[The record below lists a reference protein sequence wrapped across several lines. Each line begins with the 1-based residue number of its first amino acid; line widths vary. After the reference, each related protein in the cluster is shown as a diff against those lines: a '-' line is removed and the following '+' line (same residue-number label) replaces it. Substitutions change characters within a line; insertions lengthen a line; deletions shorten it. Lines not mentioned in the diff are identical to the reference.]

1 MRTLLDN
8 QKQAKPV
15 TAIPAL
21 SRSGFPMTYIDE
33 LAKHREKLRKKK
45 NKMHDRIERRRN
57 AG

>member
-1 MRTLLDN
+1 MRTLLDTP
-8 QKQAKPV
+8 KQAK
-15 TAIPAL
+15 PAL

-57 AG
+57 AD